1 MVVKTQFNGSEVT
14 GLHVGVRN
22 VRRYFPKSYPRY

>member
-14 GLHVGVRN
+14 GLYVGVRN
-22 VRRYFPKSYPRY
+22 VRQILSEGYSRN